1 MEVYL
6 NLGMITMN
14 DTRNKIVFWDI
25 DGTLVSYRFN
35 NHVGDPKGSE
45 NGYSLD
51 EVEDGIFLKRNPSRF
66 MQKVL
71 NECQAKQNI
80 IMGHCFNEKE
90 RKDKFIWLEKH
101 YPNMSDIILTFQ
113 NKPKYLTILE
123 YCKEKNIDL
132 KNIIYVDD
140 VLSFLKEAERNGI
153 CSYHISSF
161 LDWNYQFI

>member
-1 MEVYL
+1 
-6 NLGMITMN
+6 
-14 DTRNKIVFWDI
+14 
-25 DGTLVSYRFN
+25 
-35 NHVGDPKGSE
+35 
-45 NGYSLD
+45 
-51 EVEDGIFLKRNPSRF
+51 
-66 MQKVL
+66 
-71 NECQAKQNI
+71 
-80 IMGHCFNEKE
+80 MGHCFNEKE